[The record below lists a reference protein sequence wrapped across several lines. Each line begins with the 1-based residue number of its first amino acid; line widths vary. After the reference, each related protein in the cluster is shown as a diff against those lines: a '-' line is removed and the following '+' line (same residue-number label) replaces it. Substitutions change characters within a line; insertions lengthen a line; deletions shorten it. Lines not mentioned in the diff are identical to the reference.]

1 MKKNGILNAKLAGLI
16 AGLGHKEW
24 FMVVDCGMPIPVGVE
39 IVDLSLCMGI
49 PSFLDVL
56 ENVLKEANVEHFTLA
71 KEIDTKNVQ
80 VKEGIFSLLSGIEHD
95 FVSHE
100 ELKALSVK
108 AKFVIRTG
116 EDTPFANIMLQSGVS
131 F

>member
-1 MKKNGILNAKLAGLI
+1 MKKSGILNAKLAGLI

-24 FMVVDCGMPIPVGVE
+24 FMIADCGMPIPKEVE

-49 PSFLDVL
+49 PRFLDVL
-56 ENVLKEANVEHFTLA
+56 ENVLKEVNVEYYVLA
-71 KEIDTKNVQ
+71 KEINDHNLPI
-80 VKEGIFSLLSGIEHD
+80 KEKSLLILKGVNHECID
-95 FVSHE
+95 HE
-100 ELKALSVK
+100 ELKKFSSK